1 LASESGLFECEAWFG
16 SQFAFFPLFL
26 KKKLNHHLTKPDDT
40 APGKFSKFF
49 FLRVFCLVHLFDWFV
64 YYFGDLFLSLR
75 NLLVLGREICLFSKR
90 RFLSL

>member
-1 LASESGLFECEAWFG
+1 MRHGLDHNSIFSLFE
-16 SQFAFFPLFL
+16 
-26 KKKLNHHLTKPDDT
+26 KKLNHHLTKPDDA
-40 APGKFSKFF
+40 APGEEGKSFNFQNPS
-49 FLRVFCLVHLFDWFV
+49 FLRVFSLVHLFDWFV